1 MRHDELAHYGVRGM
15 KWRFK
20 KGITVDPSN
29 SNVRIKRPNSNVR
42 VEREKNISMT
52 GPNHRLRTSER
63 DVENKSEKDEFSK
76 MANEAAEKDRKD
88 REARKQAARDAY
100 DEALRLAKERAGK
113 SGGSGGSGG
122 SGSYKADDKPS
133 ESLSSKPAAKD
144 NKGSNEKNAYY
155 TRNARE
161 IESQYGMNPHV
172 NVMNDV
178 GKDPDKKKILNEMN
192 KRTYKK
198 R

>member
-29 SNVRIKRPNSNVR
+29 KNDRIKRPNSDVR

-63 DVENKSEKDEFSK
+63 DVEKKTEKDEFSK

-88 REARKQAARDAY
+88 REAREQSARDAY

-113 SGGSGGSGG
+113 PSSGSGGSG

-133 ESLSSKPAAKD
+133 ASAKPATKD

-155 TRNARE
+155 TKNARE
-161 IESQYGMNPHV
+161 IESQYGMKPHV

-178 GKDPDKKKILNEMN
+178 GKDPEKKQILNEMN

>member
-29 SNVRIKRPNSNVR
+29 NNVRIKRPNGNVR

-88 REARKQAARDAY
+88 REAREQSARDAY

-113 SGGSGGSGG
+113 SGKSG
-122 SGSYKADDKPS
+122 GSYKADDKPAAS
-133 ESLSSKPAAKD
+133 AKPAAKE

-161 IESQYGMNPHV
+161 IESQYGMKPHV

-178 GKDPDKKKILNEMN
+178 GKDPEKKQILNEMN

>member
-1 MRHDELAHYGVRGM
+1 MRYDELAHYGVRGM
-15 KWRFK
+15 RWRFK
-20 KGITVDPSN
+20 KGITVDQSN
-29 SNVRIKRPNSNVR
+29 KNVRIKRPNGDVR
-42 VEREKNISMT
+42 VEKEKNISMT

-76 MANEAAEKDRKD
+76 MASEAEEKDRKD
-88 REARKQAARDAY
+88 REAREQAARDAY
-100 DEALRLAKERAGK
+100 DEALRLAKERASTSNE
-113 SGGSGGSGG
+113 SGGSGGS
-122 SGSYKADDKPS
+122 YKAVDKPS
-133 ESLSSKPAAKD
+133 TSASSKPAAKD

-161 IESQYGMNPHV
+161 IESQYGMKTHV

-178 GKDPDKKKILNEMN
+178 GKDPDKKKILDEMN

>member
-1 MRHDELAHYGVRGM
+1 MRHDELAHYGIRGM

-29 SNVRIKRPNSNVR
+29 KNVRIKKPNGDVR

-63 DVENKSEKDEFSK
+63 DVEKTTEKDEFSK

-88 REARKQAARDAY
+88 REAREQSARDAY

-113 SGGSGGSGG
+113 SGGSGGSG
-122 SGSYKADDKPS
+122 SYKADDKPS
-133 ESLSSKPAAKD
+133 TSASSKPAAKN

-155 TRNARE
+155 TKNAKE
-161 IESQYGMNPHV
+161 IESQYGMKPHV

-178 GKDPDKKKILNEMN
+178 GKDPEKKKILNEMN

>member
-29 SNVRIKRPNSNVR
+29 NNVRIKRPNGNVR
-42 VEREKNISMT
+42 VEKEKNISMT

-88 REARKQAARDAY
+88 REAREQAARDAY

-113 SGGSGGSGG
+113 SGGSGSG
-122 SGSYKADDKPS
+122 GSYKADDKPS
-133 ESLSSKPAAKD
+133 ESSSSKPVAKD

-161 IESQYGMNPHV
+161 IESQYGMKPHV